1 MSNLITLGYGASLG
15 EAIYVSIEEPSRF
28 EVFFMDAGAVY
39 TRVEEPEPMY
49 ASISEIGTINT
60 VVTSPGAILATVQY
74 IEQINVYMQIEA
86 IYVNIEEGEE

>member
-1 MSNLITLGYGASLG
+1 MSNLVTLGYGGSFG
-15 EAIYVSIEEPSRF
+15 ESFSVSIEEPGRF
-28 EVFFMDAGAVY
+28 EVFFKDAGAVY

-49 ASISEIGTINT
+49 TSIAEIGAIST
-60 VVTSPGAILATVQY
+60 VVTSPGVILAMVQD

>member
-1 MSNLITLGYGASLG
+1 MSNLVTLGYGGGFG
-15 EAIYVSIEEPSRF
+15 EAFTVSIEDPGRF
-28 EVFFMDAGAVY
+28 EVFFKDAGAVY

-49 ASISEIGTINT
+49 ASIAEIGAIST
-60 VVTSPGAILATVQY
+60 VVTSPGAILATVQD